1 MKEREKSALMMESLS
16 DGISRMQGGR
26 RTVKELTREPFSG
39 SSSFTT
45 ERVRALLDDGEWL
58 DVFFKDLNPDGL
70 LYGAH
75 LLREVG
81 MERSR
86 REMLMYRNILSTLN
100 LGTPLLYGFRWEPKE
115 NLYWLF
121 LENTGPKRLSRLGD
135 FSLWVDA
142 TRWAARL
149 HAIDPD
155 AIRDEA
161 AFLHSYDSAHF
172 SECGRKLEVAM
183 TGFSHEQQALLSQ
196 ALDRYYEILDDL
208 CALPQH
214 LIHGEYFGKNVMI
227 RPGEANKTI
236 AVIDWETAA
245 FGPRGVD
252 IVSITAGR
260 WTPDQRAAMCQ
271 AYIEQYAIET
281 GQQLDLAVLAM
292 ELEQVALYRTLWWLG
307 YWAKGDDAH
316 INRWMKEL
324 DAVLS
329 NATTQAW
336 GADRREVADRE

>member
-1 MKEREKSALMMESLS
+1 MNERAQTALMEESLAE
-16 DGISRMQGGR
+16 GLSRLHGER
-26 RTVKELTREPFSG
+26 RTVTRLERQPFSG

-45 ERVRALLDDGEWL
+45 ECVRAQLDDGEWL

-70 LYGAH
+70 LYDAQ
-75 LLREVG
+75 LIREAG

-86 REMLMYRNILSTLN
+86 REMLVYRNILAPLN
-100 LGTPLLYGFRWEPKE
+100 LDTPTLYGFRWDTQA

-135 FSLWVDA
+135 FSLWVEA
-142 TRWAARL
+142 TRWVARL
-149 HAIDPD
+149 HAIDPGR
-155 AIRDEA
+155 IRSEA
-161 AFLHSYDSAHF
+161 AFLPTYDDTHF
-172 SECGRKLEVAM
+172 TACGRKLEAGLA
-183 TGFSHEQQALLSQ
+183 GFNDEQQALIVR
-196 ALDRYYEILDDL
+196 ALDRYYDTLGDL

-227 RPGEANKTI
+227 RPGAGDRTI

-245 FGPRGVD
+245 FGPRAVD

-260 WTPDQRAAMCQ
+260 WTPEQRAEMCN
-271 AYIEQYAIET
+271 AYIEQYEMET
-281 GQQLDLAVLAM
+281 GQQTDLAVLAN

-307 YWAKGDDAH
+307 YWATGDDAH

-324 DAVLS
+324 DAVMG
-329 NATTQAW
+329 NATTKAM
-336 GADRREVADRE
+336 ASDRREALDRE